1 MFALMKLRSCARRG
15 RAALIAAPLI
25 ALLSL
30 AIPGLATSSSAKS
43 TAHRWVNFDT
53 DHWGG
58 WSNPANAGYKSNRN
72 GCDDLAPGQCMLP
85 YPNDWFTRAD
95 STSGTG
101 RRLDLPAGAMPR
113 NIAGLGIDPSAWNAS
128 DGFSAGSEILTLVP
142 GMTNNKDLGASRLPT
157 DLNIEVNGAS
167 NLGVVLIDA
176 TTGKI
181 WPTWTEIDDYT
192 SESGL
197 VTKFP
202 VQQDLMIHPAINLLD
217 GQRYIVALR
226 HIVTNKGTY
235 APQSAAFSTYVR
247 DYLNHT
253 TGGDPRAS
261 HMDEVFADLKQAG
274 WTISTNPKNLY
285 LAWDFT
291 TASTQNVT
299 GRMLAI
305 RDNAFGQLGET
316 KKQIDA
322 GDDVGRAPAFTVLSE
337 TNYTAAQNP
346 NVARVI
352 TGNFTVPCYIT
363 PTCSTPIK
371 CDQITNQSPFDDCP
385 TPGVFN
391 YKDPKDPDGDPSQI
405 GHQTYQ
411 SNFICVVGRTA
422 FEHQQTMRPAEYGH
436 GLFGGAS
443 EVYASPQEE
452 MANREGMLYCAT
464 DWFGFASADV
474 PNAVLALSNLS
485 FFPILIDRTEQGE
498 LNFLFLQRALIN
510 PHGFASSSAFQYADG
525 KSFINLK
532 NGVYYDG
539 NSQGGI
545 YGGTVC
551 AISIDAR
558 RCALGVPGMDY
569 PLLLPRSVDYVATN
583 TVTQEELAGI
593 TALAAD
599 PASFNPLFPYSV
611 IGYSNLLDAFYPNQ
625 AQRQLVL
632 DLLSTLWDRADP
644 DGYAGHMTS
653 TANGGL
659 LPDCTGEGV
668 VPQGQEQTRCPVAT
682 PDHHVLMQ
690 IAWGDHQVANM
701 TAFDEARTIGARA
714 VGVPGSSNKLG
725 SGQALLASR
734 LCSNEPNNNKANDP
748 VDGNYC
754 YNPSAPL
761 WDILPITHYPFN
773 GSAIEI
779 FDSGPDGA
787 TARGTDPP
795 PPSDVP
801 SPDTTKNQDP
811 HEGPRRACAAQGI
824 KSNFFELGGLVWELP
839 QKLTNGGMIDRPPY
853 FDTGW
858 HGTCQ
863 LP

>member
-1 MFALMKLRSCARRG
+1 MLAV
-15 RAALIAAPLI
+15 PLL

-30 AIPGLATSSSAKS
+30 GVPGLAASSSAKPA
-43 TAHRWVNFDT
+43 AHRWVNYDT
-53 DHWGG
+53 DRWGG
-58 WSNPANAGYKSNRN
+58 WSDKANPRYKSNPD
-72 GCDDLAPGQCMLP
+72 GCDDLSPGQCMLP
-85 YPNDWFTRAD
+85 YPNDWFTRND
-95 STSGTG
+95 PTSATG
-101 RRLDLPAGAMPR
+101 RRLDLNIGAMPR
-113 NIAGLGIDPSAWNAS
+113 NIAGLPVIPNAWNDS

-142 GMTNNKDLGASRLPT
+142 GMSENKDLYASRLPT
-157 DLNIEVNGAS
+157 TLNIETNSDS

-176 TTGKI
+176 TTGKV
-181 WPTWTEIDDYT
+181 WPTWSGIDQYT
-192 SESGL
+192 SEAGIETNS
-197 VTKFP
+197 P
-202 VQQDLMIHPAINLLD
+202 IQQDLMIQPAKNLLD

-226 HIVTNKGTY
+226 HLVTNKGTY
-235 APQSAAFSTYVR
+235 APQSAAFSRYVR

-274 WTISTNPKNLY
+274 WKISTNPKNLY

-305 RDNAFGQLGET
+305 RDNAFEQLGET
-316 KKQIDA
+316 KAQIDA
-322 GDDVGRAPAFTVLSE
+322 GDDVGRAPAFTVLTE

-363 PTCSTPIK
+363 PTCSPPIK

-385 TPGVFN
+385 SPGVFN
-391 YKDPKDPDGDPSQI
+391 YKDPADPDDDPSQL
-405 GHQTYQ
+405 GNQTYQ
-411 SNFICVVGRTA
+411 SNFICVVGRTG
-422 FEHQQTMRPAEYGH
+422 FERQQTLRPVEYGH

-498 LNFLFLQRALIN
+498 LNFLFLQRVMIN
-510 PHGFASSSAFQYADG
+510 PHGFATNSAFKYPDG
-525 KSFINLK
+525 KSFIDLHD
-532 NGVYYDG
+532 GVYYDG

-569 PLLLPRSVDYVATN
+569 PTLLPRSVDYVATS
-583 TVTQEELAGI
+583 TVTQEELGALKL
-593 TALAAD
+593 LAAD

-611 IGYSNLLDAFYPNQ
+611 LGYSNLLDAFYPNQ

-644 DGYAGHMTS
+644 DGYASHMTS
-653 TANGGL
+653 TAEGGL
-659 LPDCTGEGV
+659 LPDCTGMGV
-668 VPQGQEQTRCPVAT
+668 VPAAQEKIRCPVGT
-682 PDHHVLMQ
+682 PNHHVLMQ
-690 IAWGDHQVANM
+690 VAWGDHQVANI

-714 VGVPGSSNKLG
+714 VGTAGTSNKLG

-734 LCSNEPNNNKANDP
+734 LCSHEPGKNANDP

-754 YNPSAPL
+754 YNADAPL

-801 SPDTTKNQDP
+801 PPDTTKNHDP
-811 HEGPRRACAAQGI
+811 HEGPRRACVAQDQKGH
-824 KSNFFELGGLVWELP
+824 FFDINGLISGVDGFVWKLS
-839 QKLTNGGMIDRPPY
+839 QKLTKGGKIDGPPF